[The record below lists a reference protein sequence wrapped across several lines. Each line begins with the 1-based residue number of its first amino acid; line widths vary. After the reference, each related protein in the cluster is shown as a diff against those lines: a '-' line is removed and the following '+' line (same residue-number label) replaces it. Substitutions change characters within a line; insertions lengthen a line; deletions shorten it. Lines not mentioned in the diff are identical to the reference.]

1 MHDIK
6 DSKSCSL
13 RIGFDGKVHKR
24 YRGPLAKERFENEV
38 AVLRYLEGKG
48 CPYVPKLLKVDPED
62 LYIVT
67 TNCGARAEHISEKK
81 AQTLFDELEQDYG
94 VRHLDPFPRNV
105 TYNARLG
112 RFALIDFEFAT
123 ILETGQ
129 SLTPEEAEKAYR
141 KMKEDI

>member
-1 MHDIK
+1 MHEIK

-24 YRGPLAKERFENEV
+24 YRGPLAQKRFENEV
-38 AVLRYLEGKG
+38 AVLRYLEKKK
-48 CPYVPKLLKVDPED
+48 CPFVPKLLKVDPEER
-62 LYIVT
+62 YIVT
-67 TNCGARAEHISEKK
+67 TNCGARADHISREK
-81 AQTLFDELEQDYG
+81 ADAIFEELERDYG

-105 TYNARLG
+105 TYNPRLG

-129 SLTPEEAEKAYR
+129 SLTPEEADRAFR
-141 KMKEDI
+141 DMKEQP